1 MARTAS
7 RTATGTAT
15 FRGWPPEAFTF
26 FAELESNNTKAWWDA
41 HRAVYD
47 EVVRGPMAAFC
58 DAVPEAYRPLHVF
71 RPYRDVRFGK
81 DKRPYKTNIGAVS
94 EREGG
99 AMYYVH
105 LDATGIMAATG
116 YHGMARD
123 QLERF
128 RAAVDDER
136 SGAGLEAVVAGLERA
151 GLGVSGDALK
161 TAPRGW
167 PRDHPRI
174 RLLRAKELHVWRT
187 WPRAGWMSTRRALDR
202 VVGVWAAGEPL
213 NRWLDDH
220 VGPSTLPP
228 PEPR

>member
-1 MARTAS
+1 MATSTAART
-7 RTATGTAT
+7 G
-15 FRGWPPEAFTF
+15 FRGWPEEALTF

-41 HRAVYD
+41 HRSAY
-47 EVVRGPMAAFC
+47 EANVRGPMEAFVAAL
-58 DAVPEAYRPLHVF
+58 PEAYRPMHVF
-71 RPYRDVRFGK
+71 RPFRDVRFSK

-105 LDATGIMAATG
+105 LSAIGLMAATG
-116 YHGMARD
+116 YHGMAAD
-123 QLERF
+123 QLERY

-136 SGAGLEAVVAGLERA
+136 AGTELEAIVADLERA
-151 GLGVSGDALK
+151 GYDIGGDALK

-174 RLLRAKELHVWRT
+174 RLLRQKEVHAGRS
-187 WPRAGWMSTRRALDR
+187 WPPARWLSTRQALDR
-202 VVGVWAAGEPL
+202 VVAVWEACEPL
-213 NRWLDDH
+213 NRWLDGH